1 MNWEAVLKSIDQ
13 LVFQK
18 TGKHLDS
25 LQLAILKGVINSQKY
40 SEIAENY
47 GCTTGHATD
56 QGYKLWQILSETLG
70 EDLHKSNFCATVERL
85 GIANSNSTLVN
96 PFQNSNSTLVNPVQ
110 IGHLN
115 LYSNSEIVELEES
128 DIFTPES
135 NHQNT
140 KSDHPKVKDIQRET
154 KLKTIPKL
162 MKLGLTAQQISE
174 TLELSLNQVQQVIN
188 QVQQEI
194 N

>member
-1 MNWEAVLKSIDQ
+1 MKWEAVLKSIDQ

-70 EDLHKSNFCATVERL
+70 EELHKSNFCATVERL

-96 PFQNSNSTLVNPVQ
+96 PVQ

-115 LYSNSEIVELEES
+115 LCSNSEIVELEES

-140 KSDHPKVKDIQRET
+140 KSDRLMIKDIQLET

-162 MKLGLTAQQISE
+162 IKMGLTAPQISE

-188 QVQQEI
+188 QGQQEI
-194 N
+194 S

>member
-1 MNWEAVLKSIDQ
+1 MKWEAMLKSVDQ
-13 LVFQK
+13 LVFEK

-25 LQLAILKGVINSQKY
+25 LQLAILKGVFNSQKY

-56 QGYKLWQILSETLG
+56 EGYKLWQILSEILG
-70 EDLHKSNFCATVERL
+70 EDVHKSNFCATVERL
-85 GIANSNSTLVN
+85 GIANTNSM
-96 PFQNSNSTLVNPVQ
+96 LVNPVQ

-115 LYSNSEIVELEES
+115 LCSNSEMVELEKS

-135 NHQNT
+135 GHQNT
-140 KSDHPKVKDIQRET
+140 KSERPMIKDIQLET

-162 MKLGLTAQQISE
+162 IKIGLTAPQISE

-188 QVQQEI
+188 QIQQ
-194 N
+194 

>member
-1 MNWEAVLKSIDQ
+1 MKWEAVLKSIDQ
-13 LVFQK
+13 LVFEK

-25 LQLAILKGVINSQKY
+25 LQLEILKGVINSQKY

-56 QGYKLWQILSETLG
+56 QGYKLWQILSEVLG

-85 GIANSNSTLVN
+85 GIANSNSM
-96 PFQNSNSTLVNPVQ
+96 LVNPVQ

-115 LYSNSEIVELEES
+115 LCSNSEKGESEES
-128 DIFTPES
+128 DLFTPDS
-135 NHQNT
+135 NHQKT
-140 KSDHPKVKDIQRET
+140 QTDDSIIKDIQLET

-162 MKLGLTAQQISE
+162 IKIGLTAPQISE
-174 TLELSLNQVQQVIN
+174 TLDLSLNEVQHIIN
-188 QVQQEI
+188 QLQQKI

>member
-1 MNWEAVLKSIDQ
+1 MKWEAMLKSVDQ
-13 LVFQK
+13 LVFEK

-25 LQLAILKGVINSQKY
+25 LQLAILKGVLNSQKY
-40 SEIAENY
+40 SEIAEKY

-56 QGYKLWQILSETLG
+56 EGYKLWQILSEILG
-70 EDLHKSNFCATVERL
+70 EDVHKSNFCAIAERL
-85 GIANSNSTLVN
+85 GIANSNSM
-96 PFQNSNSTLVNPVQ
+96 LVNPVQ

-115 LYSNSEIVELEES
+115 LCSNSEIVELEQSEEQS

-135 NHQNT
+135 SHQNT
-140 KSDHPKVKDIQRET
+140 KSERPMIKEIQLET

-162 MKLGLTAQQISE
+162 IKIGLTAPQIAE

-188 QVQQEI
+188 QIQQ
-194 N
+194 